1 MRCPECNADSRVIDS
16 RTGEHSTRRRRQ
28 CTECGVRFTTQE
40 RIERRI
46 PTVVKKNGR
55 REPFSREKV
64 LHGIVLACR
73 KRPIDPL
80 AMEALV
86 GQVEDALDALKMQ
99 EVPASQVGEIV
110 MDVLRQVDEV
120 AYVRFASVYR
130 AFDGVGQFIET
141 IQPLREGE

>member
-16 RTGEHSTRRRRQ
+16 RTGENSTRRRRQ

-40 RIERRI
+40 RIELRM
-46 PTVVKKNGR
+46 PTIVKKNGL

-64 LHGIVLACR
+64 LHGIVLACQ
-73 KRPIDPL
+73 KRPIDPA
-80 AMEALV
+80 AMEELV
-86 GQVEDALDALKMQ
+86 GQVEKSLDSLRLP

-110 MDVLRQVDEV
+110 MDVLRDVDEV

-130 AFDGVGQFIET
+130 AFESADQFIET
-141 IQPLREGE
+141 IHPLQEGQ